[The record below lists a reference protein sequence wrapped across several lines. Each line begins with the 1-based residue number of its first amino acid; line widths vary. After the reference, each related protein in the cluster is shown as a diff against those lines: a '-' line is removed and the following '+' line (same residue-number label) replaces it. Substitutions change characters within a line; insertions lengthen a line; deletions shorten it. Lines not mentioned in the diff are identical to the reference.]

1 MNLSTLFRSVLLR
14 LSSGCLI
21 CLRQGLNDS
30 PTCLPE
36 QTGFLTFRKTN
47 NRRRMGR
54 EIAEQSELY
63 WIGILKNFVSHK
75 EKKFRTSKRSLD
87 VIPGRSREKKP
98 ERILISTVDRTEF
111 FYLSGRASVHLQS
124 SSLSSGPRPGV
135 VRTEREKWERPEENN
150 LCFVPCSHKKLFYW
164 DPFPL
169 HINILN
175 QAKLFTRKMKT
186 KDSFTRQKTR
196 FRGFLGN
203 SPKQLKLSFG

>member
-1 MNLSTLFRSVLLR
+1 MNFIGSEYWRILSFT
-14 LSSGCLI
+14 
-21 CLRQGLNDS
+21 
-30 PTCLPE
+30 
-36 QTGFLTFRKTN
+36 K
-47 NRRRMGR
+47 
-54 EIAEQSELY
+54 
-63 WIGILKNFVSHK
+63 
-75 EKKFRTSKRSLD
+75 KRSFGLQKEALTSSL
-87 VIPGRSREKKP
+87 VGPEKKP